1 MKGIILN
8 FNSEMVVID
17 KNVNLVGNASH
28 YLLTVGRGR
37 FPDVVM
43 KSGTVFTAD
52 EMKQNGYQLVKA
64 ADYDYHCKLMNKHE
78 EFRELSKIIGMVKKE
93 HLKRLEEFFK

>member
-1 MKGIILN
+1 MNGVILN

-28 YLLTVGRGR
+28 YLLKVGCCSA
-37 FPDVVM
+37 PNVVM

-64 ADYDYHCKLMNKHE
+64 NDYDYHCKLMNKHK
-78 EFRELSKIIGMVKKE
+78 EFKELSKVVGIVTKE
-93 HLKRLEEFFK
+93 HIKRLSKLFK